1 MTKLAAKLPT
11 ENGLD
16 ACNSSMVADTERA
29 YLVVGV
35 VRPVR
40 ITTDVETGLSQAT
53 AAFQALEVISGPD
66 LVEADAMLRHAEE
79 RRTGQASLPL
89 KLDTTLSRVLAAVV
103 DPVTGELLWEPDD
116 DDADHSASAGGASH
130 LTVTSSETGE
140 SVTFTRRDA
149 DRLAALLEDDDS
161 DDDDDDGDGA

>member
-16 ACNSSMVADTERA
+16 ACNPSMVADTERA

-66 LVEADAMLRHAEE
+66 LVEADAMLRRAEE

-89 KLDTTLSRVLAAVV
+89 NLDTTLSRVLADVV
-103 DPVTGELLWEPDD
+103 DPVTGEPLWEPEDD

-130 LTVTSSETGE
+130 LTVTSPETGE

-149 DRLAALLEDDDS
+149 DRLAALLEDGDS
-161 DDDDDDGDGA
+161 DDDDGEEA